1 MWVIFYLL
9 FGLVYIN
16 LKNYIF
22 KKNKFKMN
30 RERLEIDFDSI
41 DWSIYKFII
50 VIINFIYLWLLV
62 GINFCFY

>member
-9 FGLVYIN
+9 FGLVYI
-16 LKNYIF
+16 KNYIF

-30 RERLEIDFDSI
+30 GERLEIDFDSI

-50 VIINFIYLWLLV
+50 INFIYLWLLV
-62 GINFCFY
+62 GINFILFLLKI